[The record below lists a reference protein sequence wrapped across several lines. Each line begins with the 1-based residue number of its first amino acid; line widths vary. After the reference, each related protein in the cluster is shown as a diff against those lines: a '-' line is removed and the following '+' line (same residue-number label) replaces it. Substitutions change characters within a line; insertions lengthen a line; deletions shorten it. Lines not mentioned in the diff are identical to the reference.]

1 MSVLLATALLAIAGA
16 VVLALSAGP
25 RAAVSRHPRTV
36 AALAPVPGTAMPGTA
51 MAGTAAAGTAAAGTA
66 AAGRRRRAGRA
77 SARAAAT
84 AMREIRRL
92 VALGLPIYCGGHR
105 GREVAFTFDDGP
117 GPYTGL
123 AVRKLAAAGERATFF
138 LVGRNVVRL
147 PGAVQRERAVA
158 ALGDHT
164 FTHPELTALGPG
176 AVYAEL
182 ARTKAV
188 IRAATGET
196 VHLFRPPYELR
207 DRTVDAVAR
216 RLGLVEILWNVDS
229 QDSLGADWAQIIA
242 NVEAGL
248 RPGAIILMHENH
260 GQTIRALTTL
270 LPALA
275 RRHLRSVTVPA
286 LLAADPPTA
295 ALLRQGAAGCGL
307 APHRPGHD

>member
-1 MSVLLATALLAIAGA
+1 VIALLATALLVIAAA
-16 VVLALSAGP
+16 VVLAVSARP
-25 RAAVSRHPRTV
+25 RAVVNRHPRTV
-36 AALAPVPGTAMPGTA
+36 AALAPLPGLGT
-51 MAGTAAAGTAAAGTA
+51 TAAGHHH
-66 AAGRRRRAGRA
+66 RSGRA
-77 SARAAAT
+77 SARAAAV

-105 GREVAFTFDDGP
+105 GHAVAFTFDDGP
-117 GPYTGL
+117 GPYTDL

-147 PGAVQRERAVA
+147 PGAVRRELAVA
-158 ALGDHT
+158 VLGDHT
-164 FTHPELTALGPG
+164 FTHPELTAIAPR
-176 AVYAEL
+176 AVYAEI
-182 ARTKAV
+182 ARTEGV
-188 IRAATGET
+188 IRGATGEA

-216 RLGLVEILWNVDS
+216 RLGLVEVLWNVDS
-229 QDSLGADWAQIIA
+229 QDSLGADWSQVIA

-248 RPGAIILMHENH
+248 RPGAIILMHENR

-295 ALLRQGAAGCGL
+295 SQVREGAVGCRL
-307 APHRPGHD
+307 APHRARRD

>member
-1 MSVLLATALLAIAGA
+1 MSVVLATALLAVAGA

-25 RAAVSRHPRTV
+25 LAAASRPPRTV
-36 AALAPVPGTAMPGTA
+36 AALAPVPGTDTAGTVTA
-51 MAGTAAAGTAAAGTA
+51 ETAAAD
-66 AAGRRRRAGRA
+66 RRRRAGRA
-77 SARAAAT
+77 SARAVAAG
-84 AMREIRRL
+84 MREIWRL

-117 GPYTGL
+117 GPYTRL

-147 PGAVQRERAVA
+147 PGAVRREGAVA

-182 ARTKAV
+182 VRTKAV

-248 RPGAIILMHENH
+248 RPGAIIFMHENH

-275 RRHLRSVTVPA
+275 RRHLRSVAVPA

-295 ALLRQGAAGCGL
+295 AEVRQGAAGCGL
-307 APHRPGHD
+307 APHRSGRD

>member
-1 MSVLLATALLAIAGA
+1 MIALLASGLLAIAG
-16 VVLALSAGP
+16 VVALTLGAGP

-36 AALAPVPGTAMPGTA
+36 AALAPVP
-51 MAGTAAAGTAAAGTA
+51 MAATGAAN
-66 AAGRRRRAGRA
+66 RRHRSGRA
-77 SARAAAT
+77 SARAAAAAT
-84 AMREIRRL
+84 RETRRL

-105 GREVAFTFDDGP
+105 GHEVAFTFDDGP
-117 GPYTGL
+117 GPYTNL

-147 PGAVQRERAVA
+147 PGTVRRELVVA

-164 FTHPELTALGPG
+164 FTHPELTALGPR
-176 AVYAEL
+176 AVYDEL

-188 IRAATGET
+188 IRTVTGEV

-207 DRTVDAVAR
+207 DRAVDAIAR
-216 RLGLVEILWNVDS
+216 RLGLVEVLWNVDS
-229 QDSLGADWAQIIA
+229 QDSLGADWAQIIT

-248 RPGAIILMHENH
+248 RPGAIILMHENR

-270 LPALA
+270 LPVLA

-286 LLAADPPTA
+286 LLAADPPSTA
-295 ALLRQGAAGCGL
+295 QVRQGAAGCGR
-307 APHRPGHD
+307 APHRPGRD

>member
-1 MSVLLATALLAIAGA
+1 MIALLASGLLATAGA
-16 VVLALSAGP
+16 VALTLAAT
-25 RAAVSRHPRTV
+25 RQAAVSRHPRTV
-36 AALAPVPGTAMPGTA
+36 AALAPVPIAA
-51 MAGTAAAGTAAAGTA
+51 TAAAN
-66 AAGRRRRAGRA
+66 RRHRSGRA
-77 SARAAAT
+77 SARAAAAAT
-84 AMREIRRL
+84 RETRRL

-105 GREVAFTFDDGP
+105 GHEVAFTFDDGP
-117 GPYTGL
+117 GPYTNL

-147 PGAVQRERAVA
+147 PGTVRRELVVA

-164 FTHPELTALGPG
+164 FTHPELTALGPR
-176 AVYAEL
+176 AVYDEL

-188 IRAATGET
+188 IRTVTGEV

-207 DRTVDAVAR
+207 DRAVDAIAR
-216 RLGLVEILWNVDS
+216 RLGLVEVLWNVDS

-248 RPGAIILMHENH
+248 RPGAIILMHENR

-270 LPALA
+270 LPVLA

-286 LLAADPPTA
+286 LLAADPPTTA
-295 ALLRQGAAGCGL
+295 QVRQGAAGCGL
-307 APHRPGHD
+307 APHRPGRD